1 MSPEAAAGPGSLGQ
15 KFALPSP
22 GFCRWPLSPVFWNFA
37 TGALVCPALVLTRAI
52 GLGWK
57 PAIST

>member
-15 KFALPSP
+15 KFALPSR
-22 GFCRWPLSPVFWNFA
+22 GLCRWPLSPVFWNFA
-37 TGALVCPALVLTRAI
+37 TGALAYLALVLTRAM

-57 PAIST
+57 PTIYT